1 VSQEWQ
7 TNPIVT
13 DYNKYIHKGAPLMTN
28 TALFIQAR
36 AEIEAHAQTL
46 CDTLEEN
53 YKQDSI
59 RSYERMT
66 LEGSEYATKRLQD
79 IENGTANLY
88 KFVIQ
93 KGRKYLKIVN
103 KQFDD
108 MGPYATHEYKN
119 GSVHAFIDRET
130 GDVYKPASWQAP
142 AKHVRYNLL
151 ERKDREFLFDYKNV
165 GWAGGY
171 LYMR

>member
-1 VSQEWQ
+1 
-7 TNPIVT
+7 
-13 DYNKYIHKGAPLMTN
+13 MTN
-28 TALFIQAR
+28 TALFISAA
-36 AEIEAHAQTL
+36 AEVEAYAQTL

-59 RSYERMT
+59 DSYNRMA
-66 LEGSEYATKRLQD
+66 LRDGSEYAVKRLQE
-79 IENGTANLY
+79 IEDGTANLY

-93 KGRKYLKIVN
+93 KGRKYLKIIN
-103 KQFDD
+103 RQYDD
-108 MGPYATHEYKN
+108 MGSNPRNEYRD
-119 GSVHAFIDRET
+119 GSVHAFIDRKT
-130 GDVYKPASWQAP
+130 GDVYKPAGWAKP

-151 ERKDREFLFDYKNV
+151 ERSDREFLFNYKNV

>member
-1 VSQEWQ
+1 
-7 TNPIVT
+7 
-13 DYNKYIHKGAPLMTN
+13 MN
-28 TALFIQAR
+28 TALFQQ
-36 AEIEAHAQTL
+36 EMKNIEEYAQTL

-53 YKQDSI
+53 FKQDSI
-59 RSYERMT
+59 ASYKRMAMT
-66 LEGSEYATKRLQD
+66 DSDYATKRLEE

-88 KFVIQ
+88 KFVVQ
-93 KGRKYLKIVN
+93 KGRKYLKIIN
-103 KQFDD
+103 QQYDD
-108 MGPYATHEYKN
+108 MGAYATHQYRD

-130 GDVYKPASWQAP
+130 GDVYKPASWAKP

-151 ERKDREFLFDYKNV
+151 ERSDRNFLFDWKNV

>member
-1 VSQEWQ
+1 
-7 TNPIVT
+7 
-13 DYNKYIHKGAPLMTN
+13 MTN

-36 AEIEAHAQTL
+36 AEIEAYTQTL

-53 YKQDSI
+53 FKQDSI
-59 RSYERMT
+59 ASYNRMI
-66 LEGSEYATKRLQD
+66 LREGTCDYAVQRLMQ
-79 IENGTANLY
+79 ISSGTANLY
-88 KFVIQ
+88 KFVIK

-103 KQFDD
+103 QQYDD
-108 MGPYATHEYKN
+108 MGPNPSYKYRD

-130 GDVYKPASWQAP
+130 GDVYKPAGYNKP

-151 ERKDREFLFDYKNV
+151 ERKDREFLFNYKNV

>member
-1 VSQEWQ
+1 
-7 TNPIVT
+7 
-13 DYNKYIHKGAPLMTN
+13 MTN
-28 TALFIQAR
+28 TALLTQTK
-36 AEIEAHAQTL
+36 AEIEAYAQTL
-46 CDTLEEN
+46 CETLEEN
-53 YKQDSI
+53 FKQDSI
-59 RSYERMT
+59 ASYKRMAR
-66 LEGSEYATKRLQD
+66 EDSDYATKRLEE

-88 KFVIQ
+88 KFVIK

-103 KQFDD
+103 QQFDD
-108 MGPYATHEYKN
+108 MGPNPSYQYRD

-130 GDVYKPASWQAP
+130 GDVYKPAGYNKP

-151 ERKDREFLFDYKNV
+151 ERSDRNFLFDYRNV

>member
-1 VSQEWQ
+1 
-7 TNPIVT
+7 
-13 DYNKYIHKGAPLMTN
+13 MTN
-28 TALFIQAR
+28 TALFISAA
-36 AEIEAHAQTL
+36 AEVEAYAQTL

-59 RSYERMT
+59 DSYNRMA
-66 LEGSEYATKRLQD
+66 LRDGSEYAVKRLQE
-79 IENGTANLY
+79 IEDGTANLY

-93 KGRKYLKIVN
+93 KGRKYLKIIN
-103 KQFDD
+103 RQYDD
-108 MGPYATHEYKN
+108 MGSNPRNEYRD

-130 GDVYKPASWQAP
+130 GDVYKPAGWAKP

>member
-1 VSQEWQ
+1 
-7 TNPIVT
+7 
-13 DYNKYIHKGAPLMTN
+13 MN
-28 TALFIQAR
+28 TALFQQ
-36 AEIEAHAQTL
+36 EMKNIEEYAQTL

-53 YKQDSI
+53 FKQDSI
-59 RSYERMT
+59 ASYKRMAMT
-66 LEGSEYATKRLQD
+66 DSGYATKRLEE

-88 KFVIQ
+88 KFIVK
-93 KGRKYLKIVN
+93 KGRKYLKIIN
-103 KQFDD
+103 QQYDD
-108 MGPYATHEYKN
+108 MGPNPSYEYRN

-130 GDVYKPASWQAP
+130 GDVYKPASWAKP

-151 ERKDREFLFDYKNV
+151 ERSDRNFLFDWKNV

>member
-1 VSQEWQ
+1 MNTTLLKQEMA
-7 TNPIVT
+7 N
-13 DYNKYIHKGAPLMTN
+13 
-28 TALFIQAR
+28 
-36 AEIEAHAQTL
+36 IEEYAQTL
-46 CDTLEEN
+46 CETLEEN
-53 YKQDSI
+53 FKQDSI
-59 RSYERMT
+59 DSYRAMQMR
-66 LEGSEYATKRLQD
+66 EGYSIYAAKRLEE

-88 KFVIQ
+88 KYIVK

-103 KQFDD
+103 QQFDD
-108 MGPYATHEYKN
+108 MGPNPSYKYRD
-119 GSVHAFIDRET
+119 GSVHEVIDRET
-130 GDVYKPASWQAP
+130 GDVYKPASWNKP

>member
-1 VSQEWQ
+1 
-7 TNPIVT
+7 
-13 DYNKYIHKGAPLMTN
+13 MTN
-28 TALFIQAR
+28 TALFTQAR
-36 AEIEAHAQTL
+36 EEIETYAQTL
-46 CDTLEEN
+46 CETLEEN

-59 RSYERMT
+59 RSYKRMAMT
-66 LEGSEYATKRLQD
+66 DSGYATQRLEE

-88 KFVIQ
+88 KFVIK

-103 KQFDD
+103 QQFDD
-108 MGPYATHEYKN
+108 MGPNPSYQYRD

-130 GDVYKPASWQAP
+130 GDVYKPAGYNKP

-151 ERKDREFLFDYKNV
+151 ERSDRNFLFDYRNV

>member
-1 VSQEWQ
+1 
-7 TNPIVT
+7 
-13 DYNKYIHKGAPLMTN
+13 MN
-28 TALFIQAR
+28 TALFQQ
-36 AEIEAHAQTL
+36 EMKNIEEYAQTL

-53 YKQDSI
+53 FKQDSI
-59 RSYERMT
+59 ASYKRMAMT
-66 LEGSEYATKRLQD
+66 DSGYATKRLEE

-88 KFVIQ
+88 KFIVK
-93 KGRKYLKIVN
+93 KGRKYLKIIN
-103 KQFDD
+103 QQYDD
-108 MGPYATHEYKN
+108 MGAYATHQYKD

-130 GDVYKPASWQAP
+130 GDVYKPASWNKP

-151 ERKDREFLFDYKNV
+151 ERSDRNFLFDWRNV

>member
-1 VSQEWQ
+1 
-7 TNPIVT
+7 
-13 DYNKYIHKGAPLMTN
+13 MN
-28 TALFIQAR
+28 TALFQQ
-36 AEIEAHAQTL
+36 EMKNIEEYAQTL

-53 YKQDSI
+53 FKQDSI
-59 RSYERMT
+59 SSYKRMAMT
-66 LEGSEYATKRLQD
+66 DSGYATKRLEE

-88 KFVIQ
+88 KFVVQ
-93 KGRKYLKIVN
+93 KGRKYLKIIN
-103 KQFDD
+103 QQYDD
-108 MGPYATHEYKN
+108 MGPNPSYEYKN

-130 GDVYKPASWQAP
+130 GDVYKPAGWAKP

-171 LYMR
+171 LYIR

>member
-1 VSQEWQ
+1 MNTTLLKQEMA
-7 TNPIVT
+7 N
-13 DYNKYIHKGAPLMTN
+13 
-28 TALFIQAR
+28 
-36 AEIEAHAQTL
+36 IEEYAQTL
-46 CDTLEEN
+46 CETLEEN
-53 YKQDSI
+53 FKQDSLD
-59 RSYERMT
+59 SYRRMQM
-66 LEGSEYATKRLQD
+66 EQYSIYAAKRIEE
-79 IENGTANLY
+79 IENGTANLSKY
-88 KFVIQ
+88 IVK

-103 KQFDD
+103 QQFDD
-108 MGPYATHEYKN
+108 MGPNPSYKYRD

-130 GDVYKPASWQAP
+130 GDVYKPASWNKP

>member
-1 VSQEWQ
+1 
-7 TNPIVT
+7 
-13 DYNKYIHKGAPLMTN
+13 MN
-28 TALFIQAR
+28 TALFQQ
-36 AEIEAHAQTL
+36 EMKNIEEYAQTL

-53 YKQDSI
+53 FKQDSI
-59 RSYERMT
+59 MSYKRMAMT
-66 LEGSEYATKRLQD
+66 DSGYATKRLEE

-88 KFVIQ
+88 KFVVQ
-93 KGRKYLKIVN
+93 KGRKYLKIIN
-103 KQFDD
+103 QQFDD
-108 MGPYATHEYKN
+108 MGPNPSYEYRN

-130 GDVYKPASWQAP
+130 GDVYKPASWNKP

-151 ERKDREFLFDYKNV
+151 ERSDRNFLFDWKNV

>member
-1 VSQEWQ
+1 
-7 TNPIVT
+7 
-13 DYNKYIHKGAPLMTN
+13 MN
-28 TALFIQAR
+28 TALLKQEMAN
-36 AEIEAHAQTL
+36 IEEYAQTL
-46 CDTLEEN
+46 CETLEEN
-53 YKQDSI
+53 FKQDSLD
-59 RSYERMT
+59 SYRRMQM
-66 LEGSEYATKRLQD
+66 EQYSIYAAQRIEE

-88 KFVIQ
+88 KYIVK

-103 KQFDD
+103 QQFDD
-108 MGPYATHEYKN
+108 MGPNPTNQYRD

-130 GDVYKPASWQAP
+130 GDVYKPASWNKP

>member
-1 VSQEWQ
+1 
-7 TNPIVT
+7 
-13 DYNKYIHKGAPLMTN
+13 MN
-28 TALFIQAR
+28 TALFQQ
-36 AEIEAHAQTL
+36 EMKNIEEYAQTL

-53 YKQDSI
+53 FKQDSI
-59 RSYERMT
+59 ASYKRMAMT
-66 LEGSEYATKRLQD
+66 DSGYATKRLEE

-88 KFVIQ
+88 KFVVQ
-93 KGRKYLKIVN
+93 KGRKYLKIIN
-103 KQFDD
+103 QQYDD
-108 MGPYATHEYKN
+108 MGPNPSYEYRN

-130 GDVYKPASWQAP
+130 GDVYKPASWAKP

-151 ERKDREFLFDYKNV
+151 ERSDRNFLFDYRNV

>member
-1 VSQEWQ
+1 MS
-7 TNPIVT
+7 
-13 DYNKYIHKGAPLMTN
+13 NK
-28 TALFIQAR
+28 ALFIEAR
-36 AEIEAHAQTL
+36 AEIEAYAQTL
-46 CDTLEEN
+46 CETLEEN

-59 RSYERMT
+59 SSYKRMEITEGRSD
-66 LEGSEYATKRLQD
+66 YATKRLQE

-88 KFVIQ
+88 KFVIK

-103 KQFDD
+103 QQFDD
-108 MGPYATHEYKN
+108 MGPYATHEYRD

-130 GDVYKPASWQAP
+130 GDVYKPAGYNKP

-151 ERKDREFLFDYKNV
+151 ERSDRDFLFDYKNV

>member
-1 VSQEWQ
+1 
-7 TNPIVT
+7 
-13 DYNKYIHKGAPLMTN
+13 MTN
-28 TALFIQAR
+28 TALFKQA
-36 AEIEAHAQTL
+36 AKEIEEYAQTL
-46 CDTLEEN
+46 CETLEEN

-59 RSYERMT
+59 SSYKRMQITEGRSD
-66 LEGSEYATKRLQD
+66 YATKRLQE

-88 KFVIQ
+88 KFVIK

-103 KQFDD
+103 QQFDD
-108 MGPYATHEYKN
+108 MGPYATHQYRD

-130 GDVYKPASWQAP
+130 GDVYKPAGYNKP

-151 ERKDREFLFDYKNV
+151 ERSDRDFLFDYKNV